1 MPQAVQPGVIAVTSG
16 GLKVGMSDIL
26 RAIQHRLVSVSAAAC
41 LAGGNRFVL
50 TANHS
55 YCQRNSRVKFK
66 FREGI
71 MSSRHSRGAAITAAG
86 CITALAACGG
96 GNGSSGYMAPPNPAP
111 SAAFSMPAQAT
122 TIHLGQSVALAWAA
136 TYATTCTASTSS
148 TTGGSFTGTVSV
160 SGTQTVAPTAAGS
173 VTYTLTCAGAGG
185 IGSASSQMITVEPS
199 ILSGL
204 STITTIGPTP
214 DPVEKGGNPYG
225 LAIAPLSAGLITQG
239 DLIVCNFND
248 GATNTQGHGT
258 TIVGLHPAAG
268 AMPYSIANS
277 PQLLGC
283 NALAMFADD
292 SIAAAAW
299 GANLIPLVGPAGTV
313 GNPFAGDAFSGPWGE
328 AYVPA
333 AGNAPPALYVSNEQT
348 GSIDRIVLNG
358 DAPTSFTEIASGFC
372 VSGAPGALFGPA
384 GLTYDS
390 ALDTLYIVDTGSYS
404 VVALSSVSE
413 IGADGVIVN
422 GTCGATTPTPAL
434 TFSGP
439 SAASA
444 RVIAAGGQFNAPLSA
459 ALLSDGDLVVANADI
474 NNPATPNLLFEISPA
489 LGFVGTPLQL
499 DTSGTA
505 GALFG
510 VAATVDTQGNQIIY
524 FNDDNTNTVNM
535 LSH

>member
-1 MPQAVQPGVIAVTSG
+1 
-16 GLKVGMSDIL
+16 
-26 RAIQHRLVSVSAAAC
+26 
-41 LAGGNRFVL
+41 
-50 TANHS
+50 
-55 YCQRNSRVKFK
+55 
-66 FREGI
+66 
-71 MSSRHSRGAAITAAG
+71 MSSRHSRGAAIVATG

-96 GNGSSGYMAPPNPAP
+96 NGYGGYMAPPNPAP
-111 SAAFSMPAQAT
+111 AASFSMPAQAT

-136 TYATTCTASTSS
+136 TNATACIASTSS
-148 TTGGSFTGTVSV
+148 TTGGSFTGAVAVT
-160 SGTQTVAPTAAGS
+160 GTQSVAPTATGS
-173 VTYTLTCAGAGG
+173 VTYTLTCTGAGG
-185 IGSASSQMITVEPS
+185 MGSASSQMITVEPS
-199 ILSGL
+199 ILSGM

-214 DPVEKGGNPYG
+214 DPVEMGGNPYG
-225 LAIAPLSAGLITQG
+225 LAIAPISAGLITQG

-248 GATNTQGHGT
+248 GATNTQGKGT
-258 TIVGLHPAAG
+258 TIVGLHPIAG

-283 NALAMFADD
+283 NALAILADD

-299 GANLIPLVGPAGTV
+299 GANLNPLVTPTGAV
-313 GNPFAGDAFSGPWGE
+313 GNPFAADTFNGPWGE

-333 AGNAPPALYVSNEQT
+333 AGSAPAALYVSNEQT
-348 GSIDRIVLNG
+348 GAIDRIVLNG
-358 DAPTSFTEIASGFC
+358 DAPTSYTEIAKGFC
-372 VSGAPGALFGPA
+372 ASGVPGALFGPA
-384 GLTYDS
+384 GLTYDP
-390 ALDTLYIVDTGSYS
+390 ALDALYIVDTSSYS

-413 IGADGVIVN
+413 IGTDGVIVN
-422 GTCGATTPTPAL
+422 GACGATTPTPAL

-444 RVIAAGGQFNAPLSA
+444 RVIASGGQFNAPLSA

-499 DTSGTA
+499 DSSGTA

-510 VAATVDTQGNQIIY
+510 LAATLDSQGNQIIY